1 MLFNL
6 HNLFLR
12 VVFQKQ
18 GIDLDLIIWVLS
30 SLHFIVFNHSLS
42 LNFISSFNFLN
53 LHMSQFQNFRN
64 SGLQVFNNS
73 WILCNLLLLSL
84 FETFGLSI
92 DWLIVFKNE
101 LNLHSISQV
110 TVLFWNPFF
119 QKTHRLLK
127 LDRFVLIRKMYLYLL
142 IWTWKKLF

>member
-1 MLFNL
+1 MTLENLVHIISICEMLFNL
-6 HNLFLR
+6 QNLFLR

-18 GIDLDLIIWVLS
+18 GIDLDLIIRFLS
-30 SLHFIVFNHSLS
+30 SLHFIVFNDSLS

-64 SGLQVFNNS
+64 SGLQVFNHS

-84 FETFGLSI
+84 FKTFGLST

-110 TVLFWNPFF
+110 AVLFWNPFF
-119 QKTHRLLK
+119 
-127 LDRFVLIRKMYLYLL
+127 
-142 IWTWKKLF
+142 

>member
-1 MLFNL
+1 MTLENLVHIISICEMLFNL

-18 GIDLDLIIWVLS
+18 RIDLDFIIRVLS
-30 SLHFIVFNHSLS
+30 SLHFIVFNDSLS
-42 LNFISSFNFLN
+42 LNFISSFDFLN

-64 SGLQVFNNS
+64 SGLQVFNHS
-73 WILCNLLLLSL
+73 WILCNLLLLAL
-84 FETFGLSI
+84 FDTFGLST

-110 TVLFWNPFF
+110 AVLLRNPFF
-119 QKTHRLLK
+119 Q
-127 LDRFVLIRKMYLYLL
+127 
-142 IWTWKKLF
+142 